1 LEELAAAD
9 TARLELRKDLAY
21 ARRLSGAVE
30 LRAGR
35 LETARDFA
43 AAAGALLPHS
53 APVGTPRMML
63 THGAS
68 ARLLEG
74 IALARLGDSDGAS
87 TRWKDAERLVA
98 PLHAAADDPVALS
111 IAIESRMRLNHR
123 AEAEQLLARFR
134 KTGYRESGFVGRMSE
149 LGMQY

>member
-30 LRAGR
+30 LRTGR

-43 AAAGALLPHS
+43 AAAGALLPNA

-74 IALARLGDSDGAS
+74 TILARRGDSDGAS
-87 TRWKDAERLVA
+87 KRWIDAERLVA
-98 PLHAAADDPVALS
+98 PLYAAADDPVALS
-111 IAIESRMRLNHR
+111 IAIEARLRLNHGP
-123 AEAEQLLARFR
+123 EAELLLPRLR
-134 KTGYRESGFVGRMSE
+134 KTGYREPGFVGRMSE
-149 LGMQY
+149 LGMKY